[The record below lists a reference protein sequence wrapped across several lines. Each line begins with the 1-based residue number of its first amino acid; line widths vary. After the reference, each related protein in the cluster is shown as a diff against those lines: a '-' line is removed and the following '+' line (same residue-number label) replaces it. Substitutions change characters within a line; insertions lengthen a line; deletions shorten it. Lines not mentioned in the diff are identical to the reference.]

1 MIKKIM
7 CGLLYVALLVVM
19 AAATVIENS
28 RGTGYAHTVIYG
40 SWWFTLLWALLA
52 AVGIAYM
59 LQRKVR
65 HAGTWLLHGALLVIL
80 GGALL
85 THLTA
90 TRGMMHLREGETSNA
105 YVLAAD
111 DGQAMRTATLPFS
124 LTLHQFQTTYHD
136 GTAAAADYA
145 SLFTVTDGSV
155 KHEGRVSMNH
165 IFSYR
170 SYRFYQQSYDADGH
184 GTVLA
189 VNSDPWGIAVTYVGY
204 ALLFAALLF
213 MLFDPRGQYRQ
224 VLRSPLLRKGALM
237 VLLLFG
243 AASDLKAQTDV
254 PPTVPRATADKLGR
268 LCMLYNDRI
277 CPVQTYALDLCTKVY
292 GARSY
297 KGLTAEQVLAGW
309 LFYGDAWTAEPFI
322 SVKGRALRQ
331 QTRLEAHTSMAGLFV
346 MGQYTLA
353 QLVEEYYRGNTD
365 KLHKQ
370 AADVDSKLMLL
381 MELRQGLSL
390 RLLPYTTPRGVTTW
404 YAPTDSL
411 PKYIGAQ
418 QALYIHQVFLLMAED
433 VSAGRWS
440 RVDEFLDK
448 MSRYQQVYGG
458 TTLPA
463 ASCYRAELVLNA
475 VPFATLLFMVNLT
488 LGLLALGY
496 TFCRMTGSRWL
507 TPLRQKRFDRML
519 AALLGLSLLALTA
532 ALVLRALVS
541 GNLPLSN
548 GYETMLLLAWFVEV
562 IALLMQHRFRIV
574 TVFGLLLS
582 GFFLLVSHINA
593 MDPAIGQ
600 MMPVLNSPLL
610 SIHVSIVMM
619 SYALLSL
626 TFICAVMGLAVRRY
640 EAPLQALSLLF
651 LYPAVAALG
660 MGIFI
665 GAIWANVSW
674 GSYWSWD
681 SKETW
686 ALITFMVYAV
696 ALHRVSLPA
705 LRRPRLYHLFMALAF
720 MVLAMTYFGV
730 NYLLSGMHSY
740 A

>member
-1 MIKKIM
+1 MIRKIL
-7 CGLLYVALLVVM
+7 CAAYVVLLAVM
-19 AAATVIENS
+19 AAATVVENS
-28 RGTGYAHTVIYG
+28 RGTDYAHTAIYG

-52 AVGIAYM
+52 SLGLAYM
-59 LQRKVR
+59 LKRRVR
-65 HAGTWLLHGALLVIL
+65 HPGTWLLHGAMGVIL
-80 GGALL
+80 CGALL

-111 DGQAMRTATLPFS
+111 GGDAMQMATLPFS
-124 LTLHQFQTTYHD
+124 LQLHQFHTTYHE
-136 GTAAAADYA
+136 GTAAVADYA
-145 SLFTVTDGSV
+145 SLFTVIDGSARQ
-155 KHEGRVSMNH
+155 EGRVSMNH

-170 SYRFYQQSYDADGH
+170 TYRFYQQSYDADGH

-189 VNSDPWGIAVTYVGY
+189 VNSDPWGIAVTYTGY
-204 ALLFAALLF
+204 ALLFVSLLF
-213 MLFDPRGQYRQ
+213 MLFDPKGHYRQ

-237 VLLLFG
+237 ALLLFG
-243 AASDLKAQTDV
+243 AACGARAESGV

-268 LCMLYNDRI
+268 LCMLHNDRI

-309 LFYGDAWTAEPFI
+309 LFYGDAWASEPFV
-322 SVKGRALRQ
+322 SVKGRALRRQ
-331 QTRLEAHTSMAGLFV
+331 AGLESHVSMAGLFV

-353 QLVEEYYRGNTD
+353 PLVEEYYRGNTD
-365 KLHKQ
+365 RLHQQ
-370 AADVDSKLMLL
+370 AADVDSRLMLL
-381 MELRQGLSL
+381 IELRQGLSL
-390 RLLPYTTPRGVTTW
+390 RLLPYTTPRGATTW

-411 PKYIGAQ
+411 PPYIGAQ
-418 QALYIHQVFLLMAED
+418 QALYIHQVFPLMAED
-433 VSAGRWS
+433 VAAGRWS

-448 MSRYQQVYGG
+448 MARYQQVYGG
-458 TTLPA
+458 STLPA
-463 ASCYRAELVLNA
+463 STRYRAERILNG
-475 VPFATLLFMVNLT
+475 VPFATLLFMFNLT

-496 TFCRMTGSRWL
+496 TLGRMTGASWL
-507 TPLRQKRFDRML
+507 TAARQKWTDRAL
-519 AALLGLSLLALTA
+519 ALLLGLSLLALTL

-541 GNLPLSN
+541 GNMPLSN
-548 GYETMLLLAWFVEV
+548 GYETMLLLAWFVEL
-562 IALLMQHRFRIV
+562 IALLLQHRFRIV
-574 TVFGLLLS
+574 AVFGLLLS

-600 MMPVLNSPLL
+600 MMPVLHSPLL

-626 TFICAVMGLAVRRY
+626 TFVCAVMGLLLRRH
-640 EAPLQALSLLF
+640 EAALQALSLLF

-660 MGIFI
+660 IGIFI
-665 GAIWANVSW
+665 GAVWANVSW
-674 GSYWSWD
+674 GTYWSWD

-686 ALITFMVYAV
+686 ALITFMVYGV
-696 ALHRVSLPA
+696 ALHRSSLPA
-705 LRRPRLYHLFMALAF
+705 LARPRVYHLFMTLAF
-720 MVLAMTYFGV
+720 LSLAMTYFGV